1 MAKGADGQVANGQL
15 PPESSPE
22 TKAVVSG
29 LSKHFS
35 FYAPYSQ
42 QGDRFRE
49 GSQFARGHTAARETA
64 LTRLRHPSDFGE
76 HSGPLGPLA
85 VDLGAM

>member
-42 QGDRFRE
+42 QGDRE
-49 GSQFARGHTAARETA
+49 GSQFAHGHKAARETA
-64 LTRLRHPSDFGE
+64 LTHLRHPSDFGE
-76 HSGPLGPLA
+76 HSGPLGPLT